1 MYCVGLVFFLFALN
15 DLEDEKKA
23 SSQTK
28 IDPWFSTSWTGV
40 LQMLPLENFKVLIPV
55 CARLVYTG
63 LGILNNGII
72 YHFHLKNKQVL
83 LAEAKEDLD
92 G

>member
-1 MYCVGLVFFLFALN
+1 
-15 DLEDEKKA
+15 
-23 SSQTK
+23 
-28 IDPWFSTSWTGV
+28 
-40 LQMLPLENFKVLIPV
+40 MLPLENFKVLIPV